1 MKQLGGKVAV
11 VTGGG
16 SGIGRELALAC
27 AAEGMKVVLA
37 DIDEPGMVETARLT
51 NAETMAVRCNVAKAA
66 DVESLAD
73 RVYEAHG
80 AAHLLFNNAG
90 VSVAGPTW
98 TTTLHDWEWCMGI
111 NLMGV
116 VHGIR
121 AFVPRMLKQGGEAHV
136 VSTASAA
143 GTLSVPGSSVYCV
156 SKHGVVTMSECLH
169 HELRQAKSQ
178 IGVSVLCPAF
188 VPTGI
193 ADSHRN
199 RPPEFADTNPHAAP
213 YAAWAKKAV
222 EKGKISAAE
231 VAAMTLAAVKEN
243 RFYIFTHPHT
253 RDAIEVR
260 MQDLLQQREPTNP
273 TPSKSSGE
281 NL

>member
-1 MKQLGGKVAV
+1 MKELTGKVAV

-51 NAETMAVRCNVAKAA
+51 NAQTMAVRCNVAKAD
-66 DVESLAD
+66 DVESLAA

-80 AAHLLFNNAG
+80 ATHLLFNNAG

-98 TTTLHDWEWCMGI
+98 TTTLQDWEWVMGI

-169 HELRQAKSQ
+169 HELRQVKAS

-199 RPPEFADTNPHAAP
+199 RPADLADTNPLAAP

-231 VAAMTLAAVKEN
+231 VAAMTLEAVKEN

-253 RDAIEVR
+253 REAIEVR
-260 MQDLLQQREPTNP
+260 AQDLLQVREPTNP
-273 TPSKSSGE
+273 TPTKTSGE
-281 NL
+281 TL

>member
-1 MKQLGGKVAV
+1 
-11 VTGGG
+11 
-16 SGIGRELALAC
+16 
-27 AAEGMKVVLA
+27 
-37 DIDEPGMVETARLT
+37 
-51 NAETMAVRCNVAKAA
+51 MAVRCNVAKAE
-66 DVESLAD
+66 DVESLAE

-98 TTTLHDWEWCMGI
+98 TTTLQDWEWVMGI

-121 AFVPRMLKQGGEAHV
+121 AFVPRMLKQGDEAHV

-169 HELRQAKSQ
+169 HELRQAKSS

-193 ADSHRN
+193 ADSQRN
-199 RPPEFADTNPHAAP
+199 RPAELADTNPLAAP

-231 VAAMTLAAVKEN
+231 VAAMTLAAVKDN

-260 MQDLLQQREPTNP
+260 MQDVLQQREPTNP
-273 TPSKSSGE
+273 TPTKTAGE